1 MRRPTTL
8 LEFAIAATLAILPIM
23 LGIVLLVA
31 MVRPVDPGSV
41 SWRGAPER
49 YVSVRHVAALKTFE
63 AAIVERS
70 ALTPQAPTSQQL
82 LEGLPQ
88 CRREW
93 APGWRANPW
102 LSWLPPAS
110 RQGTASRAEQVAAQL
125 AAFDAALLR
134 FATRANRRVTLPV
147 GFDAARW
154 FQEAGR
160 SLGTAIESPDYPGR
174 HFQLRCSDL
183 ATALAALLDGDARML
198 DAFTWRGSAASTS
211 MVHWRPDQQVEIAP
225 QHVARRN
232 PWSGIAGCVFLGRE
246 EGRAAL
252 ARPSHFVAS
261 ARSAQGRLC
270 DRVVVAGVTASASAA
285 SAPQL
290 RALAGEPGLADAV
303 DDSRWMVPPSLSAL
317 LQPLESLRQPTGAL
331 YRAYV
336 DPEAGG
342 PTPARVL
349 LDGSAVE
356 MGPSIELTIEP
367 ALQALAQRTAACYTG
382 RHEVCRGLG
391 LRRRDDKD
399 QPPGGQLLE
408 GAMVRMAA
416 VAVVDVASGRI
427 EALAGALSRCARQA
441 VDGPGRDADCD
452 ARLPYPVQYRPDALL
467 NPAVFHDAMPAS
479 TIKPIMAAAFLS
491 DPEVGERWMAAERA
505 AMPSDAAPARNSLRS
520 QLLRSDSAR
529 FLDRMFCLDK
539 DALSCDH
546 RPWAVQAI
554 APVFGWNAGCG
565 GASQAGSGANCGK
578 HELLF
583 GSPIDAP
590 PGMGEALSRPRPMTV
605 AYGRLMSQPRGG
617 KLGAPMQLMPPMR
630 LDAGI
635 VRRCALGA
643 DGRRQSDDDWEKCRG
658 GAVVDVVAEGWG
670 QGHARASALGIAGMM
685 ATLAAA
691 ANGQSEVHRPHL
703 VQDVRSVDG
712 STSPAIAAALAQWR
726 QGSVQPN
733 PLSTGAADL
742 ILNALGYSH
751 RIGTARTACEQV
763 FDAARCRA
771 IAWLA
776 GKTGTPSFPHDG
788 QTLDELAQLC
798 PQGIAA
804 PQAKPGTCSSLRPYK
819 WYVAAYR
826 TDQLA
831 SGPWNKV
838 IAVLTERNWVQ
849 RTGQV
854 HGSGDHG
861 PNPAA
866 EIAMQITGRQV
877 GLLTGPLP

>member
-70 ALTPQAPTSQQL
+70 ALTLGAPTSQQL

-93 APGWRANPW
+93 AQGWRANPW

-110 RQGTASRAEQVAAQL
+110 RQGTASPAEQVAAQL

-174 HFQLRCSDL
+174 HSQLRCSDL

-285 SAPQL
+285 LAPQL
-290 RALAGEPGLADAV
+290 RVLAGEPGLADAV

-382 RHEVCRGLG
+382 RHEICRGLG

-399 QPPGGQLLE
+399 QPPGGASIGLPNSSSCLPQFAPEPAWLAPPHPAFQPNTGAIACTAQGRSQDSASLSRQNIRSRKRAESDRSNWLRRLLRA
-408 GAMVRMAA
+408 GAASDGIAA
-416 VAVVDVASGRI
+416 RSAAIQRSPTSGSERKAAAMIGLIVDAGIASWKTAGLSSASGR
-427 EALAGALSRCARQA
+427 
-441 VDGPGRDADCD
+441 
-452 ARLPYPVQYRPDALL
+452 Y
-467 NPAVFHDAMPAS
+467 
-479 TIKPIMAAAFLS
+479 
-491 DPEVGERWMAAERA
+491 
-505 AMPSDAAPARNSLRS
+505 
-520 QLLRSDSAR
+520 
-529 FLDRMFCLDK
+529 
-539 DALSCDH
+539 
-546 RPWAVQAI
+546 
-554 APVFGWNAGCG
+554 
-565 GASQAGSGANCGK
+565 
-578 HELLF
+578 
-583 GSPIDAP
+583 
-590 PGMGEALSRPRPMTV
+590 
-605 AYGRLMSQPRGG
+605 
-617 KLGAPMQLMPPMR
+617 
-630 LDAGI
+630 
-635 VRRCALGA
+635 
-643 DGRRQSDDDWEKCRG
+643 
-658 GAVVDVVAEGWG
+658 
-670 QGHARASALGIAGMM
+670 
-685 ATLAAA
+685 
-691 ANGQSEVHRPHL
+691 
-703 VQDVRSVDG
+703 
-712 STSPAIAAALAQWR
+712 
-726 QGSVQPN
+726 
-733 PLSTGAADL
+733 
-742 ILNALGYSH
+742 
-751 RIGTARTACEQV
+751 
-763 FDAARCRA
+763 
-771 IAWLA
+771 
-776 GKTGTPSFPHDG
+776 
-788 QTLDELAQLC
+788 
-798 PQGIAA
+798 
-804 PQAKPGTCSSLRPYK
+804 
-819 WYVAAYR
+819 
-826 TDQLA
+826 
-831 SGPWNKV
+831 
-838 IAVLTERNWVQ
+838 
-849 RTGQV
+849 
-854 HGSGDHG
+854 
-861 PNPAA
+861 
-866 EIAMQITGRQV
+866 
-877 GLLTGPLP
+877 